1 MEINYTFNSDIE
13 PTDEQ
18 LQLLMSEVTIEVK
31 KKAQKLNELF
41 LEQLQKLAHK
51 SLQNRANKIRILN
64 EPFRAKF
71 MDSMYN

>member
-41 LEQLQKLAHK
+41 FEQLQKLAYK
-51 SLQNRANKIRILN
+51 SLQNRVNKIRILN

>member
-18 LQLLMSEVTIEVK
+18 LLSLMSEVTIEVK
-31 KKAQKLNELF
+31 KKAQKSNELF

-51 SLQNRANKIRILN
+51 SLQNRAIKTRILN
-64 EPFRAKF
+64 EPF
-71 MDSMYN
+71 